1 MLSGILLSGD
11 VVLEFLDG
19 SSDWIVGI
27 SPNENVTVTIDWDGD
42 GTFFKEKIYFIELSK
57 VILAPKLTP

>member
-27 SPNENVTVTIDWDGD
+27 SPNENVTVTIDWVGD
-42 GTFFKEKIYFIELSK
+42 GTYFKKNLFYRLI
-57 VILAPKLTP
+57 